1 MSNNSLPKFAI
12 LFLCVI
18 SLLLLALGYGMWKKR
33 EQSAV
38 YDYKMYM
45 SSQCQI
51 LNLLQAALDMKD
63 KHSDFVGRL
72 MLAKGE
78 FTYLDPIIN
87 HVSMPKSIIEFHE
100 LGKNLVDEILT
111 KTSKGKLVQ
120 NDISKLEDYT
130 KKLRRMVR
138 TLGLFTAEN
147 ESASDIYKRL
157 DEFGRNL

>member
-1 MSNNSLPKFAI
+1 MKNRKLKTI
-12 LFLCVI
+12 I
-18 SLLLLALGYGMWKKR
+18 LLLLISILLLSALSYGLWKKR

-38 YDYKMYM
+38 NDYKMYM
-45 SSQCQI
+45 AKQYDI
-51 LNLLQAALDMKD
+51 LNFLQDSLDVRNNT
-63 KHSDFVGRL
+63 SDFTNKL

-111 KTSKGKLVQ
+111 KASKGKLVQ

-138 TLGLFTAEN
+138 TLGLFIAEN